1 MEISAALEPSNA
13 ARSHH
18 SGRSNGQGVAEQH
31 DLIRSNEHLMD
42 PDPETRGMIKLD
54 RPREQLERRVDV
66 VEERPAERG
75 LITERS
81 RDVLRRDPA
90 GCGPKPNQQAD
101 RREDYADRI
110 PLASR

>member
-1 MEISAALEPSNA
+1 MEISAALQPSNA
-13 ARSHH
+13 PHSHH
-18 SGRSNGQGVAEQH
+18 SGCSNAEGVAEQH
-31 DLIRSNEHLMD
+31 DLIRANEHLMD

-54 RPREQLERRVDV
+54 RPCEQLERQVDV
-66 VEERPAERG
+66 LEERPAERG

-101 RREDYADRI
+101 RREDDAHRI
-110 PLASR
+110 PLTSR